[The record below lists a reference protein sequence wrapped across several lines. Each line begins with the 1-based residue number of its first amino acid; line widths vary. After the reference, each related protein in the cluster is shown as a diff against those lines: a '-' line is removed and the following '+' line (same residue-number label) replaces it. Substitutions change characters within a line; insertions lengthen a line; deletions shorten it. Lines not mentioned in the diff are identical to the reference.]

1 MGMDMIK
8 IFVLDDHAIIREGLQ
23 RIVSKTDDMRIV
35 GEATSGKE
43 IINEA
48 SKSDWDA
55 DIVLLD
61 ITLPGRSGI
70 EVMRQLKVMRP
81 HLRFLVL
88 SIHPEDQYA
97 VRALRSGASGYMTKD
112 SAPEELIGAIRTIYS
127 GGKYVSPSLTEKLV
141 SYLRK
146 DRDRPLHE
154 TLSNREFQVM
164 CMIASG
170 KTVTEIAKELA
181 LSVKTVSAYRTKVM
195 EKMNMKTN
203 AQLTLYVLQRQL
215 TDWSTVLGRTNSV

>member
-1 MGMDMIK
+1 MIK

-23 RIVSKTDDMRIV
+23 RIISKTDDMEIV
-35 GEATSGKE
+35 GEAVDAKE

-48 SKSDWDA
+48 LKSDWDA

-70 EVMRQLKVMRP
+70 EVMNELKAIRP
-81 HLRFLVL
+81 ELRFLVL

-112 SAPEELIGAIRTIYS
+112 SAPEQLVGAIRKIFS
-127 GGKYVSPSLTEKLV
+127 GRKYISPSLGERLA
-141 SYLRK
+141 SYVRK
-146 DRDRPLHE
+146 DYDRPIHE

-203 AQLTLYVLQRQL
+203 AQLTLYVLQKKL
-215 TDWSTVLGRTNSV
+215 TDWSIV

>member
-1 MGMDMIK
+1 MIK

-23 RIVSKTDDMRIV
+23 RIVSKTDDMKIV
-35 GEATSGKE
+35 GEARNAKE

-48 SKSDWDA
+48 LKANWDA

-70 EVMRQLKVMRP
+70 EVMNELKIIRP
-81 HLRFLVL
+81 KLQFLVL

-112 SAPEELIGAIRTIYS
+112 SAPEQLIGAIRKIYS
-127 GGKYVSPSLTEKLV
+127 GGKYVSPSLSERLV
-141 SYLRK
+141 SYVRD

-181 LSVKTVSAYRTKVM
+181 LSVKTISAYRTKVLG
-195 EKMNMKTN
+195 KMDMKTN
-203 AQLTLYVLQRQL
+203 AQLTLYVLQKQL
-215 TDWSTVLGRTNSV
+215 TDWSTV

>member
-1 MGMDMIK
+1 MIR

-23 RIVSKTDDMRIV
+23 RIISKTNDIKIV
-35 GEATSGKE
+35 GEAGDAKE
-43 IINEA
+43 IIKKVVNREW
-48 SKSDWDA
+48 KV

-70 EVMRQLKVMRP
+70 EVMNELKAIRP
-81 HLRFLVL
+81 ELRFLVL

-97 VRALRSGASGYMTKD
+97 IRALRSGASGYMTKD
-112 SAPEELIGAIRTIYS
+112 SAPEQLVGAIRKIFS
-127 GGKYVSPSLTEKLV
+127 GGKYISPSLAERLA
-141 SYLRK
+141 SYVRQ
-146 DRDRPLHE
+146 DYDRPVHE

-170 KTVTEIAKELA
+170 KTVSEIAKELT
-181 LSVKTVSAYRTKVM
+181 LSVKTISAYRSKVL

-203 AQLTLYVLQRQL
+203 AQLTLYVLQKKL
-215 TDWSTVLGRTNSV
+215 TDWSAV